1 MGPDDIS
8 EGVGKNLNMEN
19 MMARGGYTDVEVT
32 LFCKLGRVG
41 LFDLWI

>member
-1 MGPDDIS
+1 MGPDDIG

-19 MMARGGYTDVEVT
+19 MMARGYTDMEVT
-32 LFCKLGRVG
+32 IFCKLGRAG